1 MYESFYRTY
10 QEMGYLIS
18 ELSVQT
24 KKTAAVEAERRA
36 VEAEKIAKGS
46 AGDDGDVRKLAAK
59 EAATKR
65 RQAAKFSRS
74 VYVDSGGTARANAV
88 PSYKSKEQKAEMDKA
103 ANERHPS
110 RYRKGRPDAG
120 TPARPSSE
128 TDTDRKV
135 PVASKSDYSSK
146 SAFGLK
152 HYNRLKKR
160 YGKK

>member
-10 QEMGYLIS
+10 HTMGHLIS
-18 ELSVQT
+18 ELSDQT
-24 KKTAAVEAERRA
+24 IKTAAVESKRRA
-36 VEAEKIAKGS
+36 KEAKAIAKGS
-46 AGDDGDVRKLAAK
+46 AGSDAEPKELASK
-59 EAATKR
+59 EAATKE
-65 RQAAKFSRS
+65 RQANKFARKL
-74 VYVDSGGTARANAV
+74 YVRKGGTARADAV

-110 RYRKGRPDAG
+110 RYRQGRPDAG

-135 PVASKSDYSSK
+135 PVASNSDYNSK

-152 HYNRLKKR
+152 HYKRLKKR
-160 YGKK
+160 YGNK